1 MADRRPHSVRLDP
14 DVYSRF
20 VDWVEETEGRK
31 RNEVGRHVENALEEY
46 IDHGREARI
55 EEKVD
60 ELLTHIRETDGSHT
74 HTPRDGMSSGSD
86 SIERVRK
93 ICRRLQSNHDDV
105 LKDEHV
111 TQAIED
117 IAGVDDRTVR
127 KYKRLL
133 RKRGLLFEHPGER
146 PQWTFETSIWNE
158 WLVAYGNVNGP
169 DEVDTVLEPYPANMS
184 YMNGSAQIEINRSE
198 ELIDT

>member
-1 MADRRPHSVRLDP
+1 MTDREPRTARVDP
-14 DVYSRF
+14 DVWSAF
-20 VDWVEETEGRK
+20 TDWVVETEGQK
-31 RNEVGRHVENALEEY
+31 RHHVGRHVENALNEY

-60 ELLTHIRETDGSHT
+60 QLCDAILESDDAHT
-74 HTPRDGMSSGSD
+74 HTARNGMSTGSD

-93 ICRRLQSNHDDV
+93 ICRRLQSNHDEV
-105 LKDEHV
+105 LKDEYV

-117 IAGVDDRTVR
+117 IAGVDDRTVG
-127 KYKRLL
+127 KYKDLL

-146 PQWTFETSIWNE
+146 PQWTFETSIWND

-169 DEVDTVLEPYPANMS
+169 DEVETVLEPYPATMS
-184 YMNGSAQIEINRSE
+184 YMDGSAQIEINRSE
-198 ELIDT
+198 ELVSR